1 MGFVKEFTTFLYQ
14 NGIIKFGDFTLASGK
29 KSSYYVDLRL
39 VPSYPHKFR
48 EMVKYLESEIAQNIG
63 LEKFDSIVS
72 VPTGGLVIASALA
85 IETVKPLIYVRSK
98 PKDYGT
104 SKLVEG
110 KIHDGMN
117 VIMID
122 DVATTGGSVVNAIKS
137 LKEMNISIKDAYVIV
152 NRMEGA
158 KEALAELGVKMHS
171 LLDILQITKILY
183 EQNIIDKDILEKV
196 EKQINKWVLAAQTNA
211 FQSSFRYN
219 SDSSLQPLN
228 FDSAY
233 FKTNWK

>member
-1 MGFVKEFTTFLYQ
+1 MEFVKEFTTFLHQ

-39 VPSYPHKFR
+39 VPSYPIEFR
-48 EMVKYLESEIAQNIG
+48 KMVKYLENEIGQDIG
-63 LEKFDSIVS
+63 LDNFDSIVS

-104 SKLVEG
+104 SKSVEG
-110 KIHDGMN
+110 KIHDDMK
-117 VIMID
+117 VVMID

-137 LKEMNISIKDAYVIV
+137 LKEVNITVKDAYVIV

-158 KEALAELGVKMHS
+158 DEALLELGVKMHS
-171 LLDILQITKILY
+171 ILNILQITEALF
-183 EQNIIDKDILEKV
+183 EQNLIDASVLEKV
-196 EKQINKWVLAAQTNA
+196 KKQISK
-211 FQSSFRYN
+211 
-219 SDSSLQPLN
+219 
-228 FDSAY
+228 
-233 FKTNWK
+233 

>member
-1 MGFVKEFTTFLYQ
+1 MEFVKEFATFLYQ
-14 NGIIKFGDFTLASGK
+14 KGIIKFGDFTLASGK

-39 VPSYPHKFR
+39 VPSYPHEFR
-48 EMVKYLESEIAQNIG
+48 KMVKYLENEIAQKIG
-63 LEKFDSIVS
+63 LENFDSFVS

-104 SKLVEG
+104 SKAVEG
-110 KIHDGMN
+110 KIHDGMK

-137 LKEMNISIKDAYVIV
+137 LKEVNIAIKDAYVIV

-158 KEALAELGVKMHS
+158 DEALADLEVNMHS
-171 LLDILQITKILY
+171 ILNILQITETLHK
-183 EQNIIDKDILEKV
+183 QNLVDESILEKV
-196 EKQINKWVLAAQTNA
+196 KKQINK
-211 FQSSFRYN
+211 
-219 SDSSLQPLN
+219 
-228 FDSAY
+228 
-233 FKTNWK
+233 